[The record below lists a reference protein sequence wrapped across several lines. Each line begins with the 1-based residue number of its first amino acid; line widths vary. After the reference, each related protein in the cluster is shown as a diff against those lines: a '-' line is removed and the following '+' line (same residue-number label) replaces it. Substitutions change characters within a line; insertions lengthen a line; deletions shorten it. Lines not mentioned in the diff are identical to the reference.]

1 MTSASPSLSQQPSTP
16 SLQIIRRGPTQEE
29 GKASI
34 NDLGVGVATNTDSAN
49 TNFATNSAN
58 LEGQEGNQISNV
70 DGGEKITR
78 QTVASFGGTTPGS
91 FQFRSASQPTSD
103 GTQQTTL
110 NLANDPSGHIR
121 VMTVHSNDP
130 GGQGTVSGLSAAA
143 ALAISSAVTTQAS
156 QVMPTSDVVENNG
169 GNTVA
174 VTVDNADGTK
184 YTYYPAVQ
192 TADASSGAGISSQK
206 AQKANSL

>member
-34 NDLGVGVATNTDSAN
+34 NDLSVGVATNTDNAN

-58 LEGQEGNQISNV
+58 LEGQEGNQINNV
-70 DGGEKITR
+70 DGGEKIAR

-206 AQKANSL
+206 AQKASSP